1 MFKKISKEMT
11 GFLKEC
17 PTAFHA
23 VARIE
28 RELEKSGYTRLKEPE
43 EWQMKPGGKYYVTSP
58 ASSRFGLEQSF
69 RTTAFTLR
77 RPTVTIRHLKSRKM
91 HRLR

>member
-28 RELEKSGYTRLKEPE
+28 RELEKSGYARLKEPE
-43 EWQMKPGGKYYVTSP
+43 EWQMKPGGK
-58 ASSRFGLEQSF
+58 
-69 RTTAFTLR
+69 
-77 RPTVTIRHLKSRKM
+77 
-91 HRLR
+91 